1 VGLLQEEI
9 FDLNDRSQFINVP
22 LEAKPN
28 TSEQHG
34 NKDRIIK
41 MAKETYGLPDSQIN
55 YLFEKQLK
63 YDELGYYSI
72 HEAIPHLQRMAEEYR
87 VLRVNFED
95 SNHEDGSSVDVD
107 SAEESKVGGEP
118 ADEVAHRDFNILG
131 RRIKTTFEDGKEYLG
146 NITAVHYRVQ
156 YDDKDNETMT
166 EMEVMKN
173 LADNEVVLG
182 AYSNMDEEFGLSSLE
197 IFSGCSLLS
206 NHCKRRGM
214 KATSIDKDIDSNATI
229 KADFFNDGVQA
240 YLAEKIHDFIHAS
253 PECRYYSHMQGKR
266 HRDKD
271 NYNKTPE
278 SHEADGMLLDLFHFF
293 EKEVKKN
300 ADVTLTLENPAAW
313 MGKGNIMKQL
323 YEVKLGMKPYTIYYC
338 QFGRGEK
345 KPTCICESL

>member
-1 VGLLQEEI
+1 
-9 FDLNDRSQFINVP
+9 
-22 LEAKPN
+22 
-28 TSEQHG
+28 
-34 NKDRIIK
+34 
-41 MAKETYGLPDSQIN
+41 
-55 YLFEKQLK
+55 
-63 YDELGYYSI
+63 
-72 HEAIPHLQRMAEEYR
+72 
-87 VLRVNFED
+87 
-95 SNHEDGSSVDVD
+95 
-107 SAEESKVGGEP
+107 
-118 ADEVAHRDFNILG
+118 
-131 RRIKTTFEDGKEYLG
+131 
-146 NITAVHYRVQ
+146 
-156 YDDKDNETMT
+156 MT

-345 KPTCICESL
+345 KPTCICESLCSHIFLFFM